1 MSFTICYRDRDLAC
15 LLAIPLRV
23 QTGLVLGNSRTAVV
37 VASTGWDP
45 ILSEKTPRRFV
56 GRLQTLASLVL
67 KLHRRSFSAF
77 DSLFHI
83 GI

>member
-1 MSFTICYRDRDLAC
+1 MPFTICYRDRDLAC
-15 LLAIPLRV
+15 LLAVPLRV
-23 QTGLVLGNSRTAVV
+23 QARLVLGNSRTRQV
-37 VASTGWDP
+37 VAGVGWGP
-45 ILSEKTPRRFV
+45 VLFSKPQTCFV
-56 GRLQTLASLVL
+56 GSLQTLASLVL